1 MIFVVDVD
9 FLKIIFYTDLY
20 RIFIWGNFIMNNM
33 WLWGVLAVVCVG
45 YILYMR
51 LIKTRNKV
59 QESMAD
65 VDVQLKKRYDLI
77 PNMLHMAA
85 KFMEHEKT
93 LMTELADL
101 RTRAMQSTF
110 VGSPKEKME
119 LENMLNQKLQDFKI
133 SLENYPD
140 LKSNQ
145 TMMTAMQSMNEV
157 EEHIAAA
164 RRFYN
169 ANVNEL
175 KNQVEIFPSSLV
187 ARMLNITY
195 IDFPFFQATENERKP
210 INSKD
215 YFK

>member
-1 MIFVVDVD
+1 MKKIFFNKESKMNIGWIILLVVVVV
-9 FLKIIFYTDLY
+9 FYALY
-20 RIFIWGNFIMNNM
+20 
-33 WLWGVLAVVCVG
+33 AS
-45 YILYMR
+45 

-59 QESMAD
+59 HESMAD

-77 PNMLHMAA
+77 PNLLNMAA

-101 RTRAMQSTF
+101 RTRAMQNTF

-145 TMMTAMQSMNEV
+145 TMITAMESMNEV

-175 KNQVEIFPSSLV
+175 KNKVEIFPSSLV
-187 ARMLNITY
+187 ARMLSITY
-195 IDFPFFQATENERKP
+195 NDFPFFQAAEAEKAP

>member
-1 MIFVVDVD
+1 MET
-9 FLKIIFYTDLY
+9 FL
-20 RIFIWGNFIMNNM
+20 
-33 WLWGVLAVVCVG
+33 GVGIALLVLF
-45 YILYMR
+45 YILYAR

-59 QESMAD
+59 QESMSD
-65 VDVQLKKRYDLI
+65 IDVQLKKRYDLI
-77 PNMLHMAA
+77 PNMLNMAA
-85 KFMEHEKT
+85 KFMEHEKK

-101 RTRAMQSTF
+101 RTRAMQNTF
-110 VGSPKEKME
+110 AAAPKEKME
-119 LENMLNQKLQDFKI
+119 LENLLNQKMQEFKI

-169 ANVNEL
+169 SNVNEL
-175 KNQVEIFPSSLV
+175 KNLVEIFPSSLV
-187 ARMLNITY
+187 ASMLGITY
-195 IDFPFFQATENERKP
+195 ENMPFFEISEAERQP
-210 INSKD
+210 INSAD

>member
-1 MIFVVDVD
+1 MSTQIITIVTGVVLLL
-9 FLKIIFYTDLY
+9 F
-20 RIFIWGNFIMNNM
+20 
-33 WLWGVLAVVCVG
+33 
-45 YILYMR
+45 YILYIR

-59 QESMAD
+59 QESIAD
-65 VDVQLKKRYDLI
+65 IDVQLKKRYDLI

-85 KFMEHEKT
+85 KFMEHEKS
-93 LMTELADL
+93 LMTELAEI
-101 RTRAMQSTF
+101 RTKAMESSF
-110 VGSPKEKME
+110 AASPKEKME
-119 LENMLNQKLQDFKI
+119 IEDILNQKLRDFKI

-145 TMMTAMQSMNEV
+145 TMITAMQNMNEV

-169 ANVNEL
+169 SNVNEL
-175 KNQVEIFPSSLV
+175 KNMVEIFPSSFV
-187 ARMLNITY
+187 AGLLSITY
-195 IDFPFFQATENERKP
+195 KDFPFFEASASERQT

>member
-1 MIFVVDVD
+1 MSSQTILIIVGIVVAV
-9 FLKIIFYTDLY
+9 FYMLY
-20 RIFIWGNFIMNNM
+20 
-33 WLWGVLAVVCVG
+33 A
-45 YILYMR
+45 R

-101 RTRAMQSTF
+101 RTRAMQNTF
-110 VGSPKEKME
+110 VAAPKEKME
-119 LENMLNQKLQDFKI
+119 LENLLNQKMHEFKI

-145 TMMTAMQSMNEV
+145 TMMTAMHSMNEV

-169 ANVNEL
+169 SNVNEL
-175 KNQVEIFPSSLV
+175 KNQIEIFPSSVV

-195 IDFPFFQATENERKP
+195 ENLPFFEATEAERQT

>member
-1 MIFVVDVD
+1 MNEQTI
-9 FLKIIFYTDLY
+9 LIIA
-20 RIFIWGNFIMNNM
+20 
-33 WLWGVLAVVCVG
+33 GVLVVVF
-45 YILYMR
+45 YILYAR

-59 QESMAD
+59 QESMAGI
-65 VDVQLKKRYDLI
+65 DVQLKKRYDLI
-77 PNMLHMAA
+77 ANMLHMAA
-85 KFMEHEKT
+85 KFMEHEKS

-101 RTRAMQSTF
+101 RTRAMQNTF
-110 VGSPKEKME
+110 AAAPKEKME
-119 LENMLNQKLQDFKI
+119 LENLLNQKLQEFKI

-145 TMMTAMQSMNEV
+145 TMVTAMQSINEV

-175 KNQVEIFPSSLV
+175 KNQVEIFPSSVV
-187 ARMLNITY
+187 AKMLNITY
-195 IDFPFFQATENERKP
+195 ENTPFFEASEAERRAVD
-210 INSKD
+210 SKD

>member
-1 MIFVVDVD
+1 MDM
-9 FLKIIFYTDLY
+9 KII
-20 RIFIWGNFIMNNM
+20 
-33 WLWGVLAVVCVG
+33 LAVVAVVLVG
-45 YILYMR
+45 FYILYTR
-51 LIKTRNKV
+51 VIRCRNKV

-65 VDVQLKKRYDLI
+65 IDVQLKKRYDLI

-85 KFMEHEKT
+85 KFMEHEKNS
-93 LMTELADL
+93 MMQLAEV
-101 RTRAMQSTF
+101 RTKAMETTF
-110 VGSPKEKME
+110 VGSPQEKMQIE
-119 LENMLNQKLQDFKI
+119 SQLNQKLQDFKF

-145 TMMTAMQSMNEV
+145 TMITAMQSMNEV

-175 KNQVEIFPSSLV
+175 KNLCEIFPSSLV
-187 ARMLNITY
+187 ASILGISWQKT
-195 IDFPFFQATENERKP
+195 PFFEIAETERQS
-210 INSKD
+210 ISSKD

>member
-1 MIFVVDVD
+1 MTSQTILIVAA
-9 FLKIIFYTDLY
+9 
-20 RIFIWGNFIMNNM
+20 
-33 WLWGVLAVVCVG
+33 VLAVLA
-45 YILYMR
+45 YILYYR
-51 LIKTRNKV
+51 LVKARNKV

-65 VDVQLKKRYDLI
+65 IDVQLKKRYDLI
-77 PNMLHMAA
+77 PNMLNMAA
-85 KFMEHEKT
+85 KFMEHERN
-93 LMTELADL
+93 LMTELTNL
-101 RTRAMQSTF
+101 RTRAMQNTF
-110 VGSPKEKME
+110 TEAPKEKIA
-119 LENMLNQKLQDFKI
+119 LENELNEKLHEFKI

-145 TMMTAMQSMNEV
+145 TMITAMQSMNEV

-175 KNQVEIFPSSLV
+175 KNLAEIFPG
-187 ARMLNITY
+187 NIIAAAMNIRY
-195 IDFPFFQATENERKP
+195 EDMPFFEAAEAERKP